1 MVTHKILEER
11 KLNQT
16 QITQYNIEIMK
27 RVINYHWS
35 ALDFDKKNI
44 MKEFSVA
51 DFDYI
56 EEVDMVGKNK
66 KYGRKR
72 MRDK

>member
-1 MVTHKILEER
+1 
-11 KLNQT
+11 
-16 QITQYNIEIMK
+16 MK
-27 RVINYHWS
+27 KAIKYHR
-35 ALDFDKKNI
+35 AAQDFDKYFI
-44 MKEFSVA
+44 MKEVSVA
-51 DFDYI
+51 NFDYI